1 MSRRAAAVA
10 ALQRL
15 HRRCGAELESD
26 LPEQA
31 GALEALVVEAL
42 QLLES
47 GSSTA
52 RGILEGIT
60 ALGLA
65 CVASAD
71 EVGLSLAVAET
82 LADALCATAQ
92 LFAAEDEESSP
103 KDRTID
109 RLKFKHRHAT
119 ARFLEPLA
127 SAMDGLVLD
136 ISQSLARA
144 EAQMHQAGDPEA
156 LEMLGLHQTPN
167 ETTDSRRLYKALTS
181 VCMWLLAVAVRGMG
195 YNHFSADVL
204 WDFAG
209 EDAYSAVVFAKGA
222 LCFEQADS
230 SYVDDLPELR
240 DAILGAL
247 LGLCSHHVAFRD
259 CIDPEA
265 NIDIEIRNEQLALHQ
280 ALVAAAAARQQL
292 MPCLLAFPWRTGL
305 MGDKRLPELVR
316 FLRETL
322 DSGSFPRWSPFLQS
336 LGEEVDE
343 WRREVRLFATELWSL
358 MDLAPPKRS
367 VLRDLAVLARVA
379 APTEV
384 VCSALLQHGLAAASG
399 DAVAVASLVALADAA
414 GLQPGGDVL
423 SAVLAH
429 LEDSQRQRVA
439 EMLRQSPR
447 AESARCHGDKKHM
460 DGWENAADAQHQCG
474 GPHHQS
480 IPS

>member
-31 GALEALVVEAL
+31 AALQPLVVEAL
-42 QLLES
+42 ELLES

-65 CVASAD
+65 CVAIAD

-144 EAQMHQAGDPEA
+144 EAEMHQAGDPEA

-222 LCFEQADS
+222 LCFEQCADS
-230 SYVDDLPELR
+230 DSYVEDLPELR
-240 DAILGAL
+240 DAVLGAL
-247 LGLCSHHVAFRD
+247 LGLCSHQVAFRD

-265 NIDIEIRNEQLALHQ
+265 NVDIEIRNEQLALHQ

-305 MGDKRLPELVR
+305 MGDKRLPELVS

-322 DSGSFPRWSPFLQS
+322 DSGSFPRWSPFLVS
-336 LGEEVDE
+336 LGEDVDD
-343 WRREVRLFATELWSL
+343 WRCEVRLFTTELWSL

-384 VCSALLQHGLAAASG
+384 VCSALLQRCLTSVNN

-429 LEDSQRQRVA
+429 LEDSQRHRVA
-439 EMLRQSPR
+439 EMLRSTGPK
-447 AESARCHGDKKHM
+447 AEA
-460 DGWENAADAQHQCG
+460 WAQLLEEAPQAT
-474 GPHHQS
+474 PAEPLRQF
-480 IPS
+480 

>member
-1 MSRRAAAVA
+1 
-10 ALQRL
+10 
-15 HRRCGAELESD
+15 
-26 LPEQA
+26 
-31 GALEALVVEAL
+31 
-42 QLLES
+42 
-47 GSSTA
+47 
-52 RGILEGIT
+52 
-60 ALGLA
+60 
-65 CVASAD
+65 
-71 EVGLSLAVAET
+71 
-82 LADALCATAQ
+82 
-92 LFAAEDEESSP
+92 
-103 KDRTID
+103 
-109 RLKFKHRHAT
+109 
-119 ARFLEPLA
+119 
-127 SAMDGLVLD
+127 
-136 ISQSLARA
+136 
-144 EAQMHQAGDPEA
+144 
-156 LEMLGLHQTPN
+156 
-167 ETTDSRRLYKALTS
+167 
-181 VCMWLLAVAVRGMG
+181 MG

-209 EDAYSAVVFAKGA
+209 EDIRDAYSAVVFAKGA

-316 FLRETL
+316 FLRDRSEAMRQQKIETL

-414 GLQPGGDVL
+414 AASGDAVL

-439 EMLRQSPR
+439 EMLRSTAPKAEAWAQLLEAAPRHAIKPRFLRQKVSSPKMQWFKIWKDT
-447 AESARCHGDKKHM
+447 ETMVFPIQNECHGHEVEDSWGIRCNVLQYMLQYVAIWLYGQYRVYLWSWCGQEAPQATPAEPLRQEGNLGCH
-460 DGWENAADAQHQCG
+460 GAVIYGHLHRSSQHFC
-474 GPHHQS
+474 PSMS
-480 IPS
+480 ILSMLMLLVPVLELSRKMYY